1 MPTFRQAPRR
11 APGAQPV
18 LLRAPDGVRLSATH
32 LPSAADD
39 RDLGVVLAH
48 GFAGNHLAE
57 RHWRIARGLARHAGV
72 LAFDFR
78 GHGGSGGVSTVG
90 DREILDVDA
99 AVAALRE
106 RGYRD
111 VVTCG
116 WSMGGSVALRHAA
129 LHGGVEAVVSVS
141 AVSRWYVKDTTPMR
155 RLHWL
160 IERRAGRQ
168 VSRLFFRTR
177 IADGWED
184 VPESPVEVV
193 GRIAPIPL
201 LLVHGDV
208 DAYFGVEHPHALAA
222 AAGEPC
228 ELWVVPGF
236 GHAEGAATPELL
248 DRIGTHLR
256 VLVAQGRR
264 TPDSAV
270 G

>member
-1 MPTFRQAPRR
+1 MPAFRHPPNGLA
-11 APGAQPV
+11 GAESMR
-18 LLRAPDGVRLSATH
+18 LRTPDGVRLNATH
-32 LPSAADD
+32 LPASAGD

-48 GFAGNHLAE
+48 GFSGNHLAE

-78 GHGGSGGVSTVG
+78 GHGGSAGVSTVG

-99 AVAALRE
+99 AVGALRSM
-106 RGYRD
+106 GYRD

-116 WSMGGSVALRHAA
+116 WSMGGSVVLRHAA
-129 LHGGVEAVVSVS
+129 LHRGVEAVVSVS

-168 VSRLFFRTR
+168 VSRLLFRTR
-177 IADGWED
+177 IAEGWED

-201 LLVHGDV
+201 LLVHGDA
-208 DAYFGVEHPHALAA
+208 DAYFGVEHPRALAA

-236 GHAEGAATPELL
+236 GHAEGAATPDLL

-256 VLVAQGRR
+256 ALVAQGRR